1 MPSEYEP
8 TCEALI
14 KDIFFKR
21 QTQSKCSPTGDQ
33 GRILRLGLQES
44 VQYT

>member
-1 MPSEYEP
+1 VPSENEP

-14 KDIFFKR
+14 KNVFFKR
-21 QTQSKCSPTGDQ
+21 QAQSKCSPTADQ

>member
-1 MPSEYEP
+1 VLSGYEP
-8 TCEALI
+8 TRKALI
-14 KDIFFKR
+14 KSIFFKR

>member
-1 MPSEYEP
+1 VPSEYEP
-8 TCEALI
+8 TWEALI
-14 KDIFFKR
+14 KDIFFKL
-21 QTQSKCSPTGDQ
+21 QKQSKCSPTADQ

>member
-1 MPSEYEP
+1 VPSEYEP
-8 TCEALI
+8 TCEALLKNI
-14 KDIFFKR
+14 IFKR